1 MSNCQAH
8 GVVSEE
14 NVAPLVVHQ
23 EEEGEDGGEEDQDDA
38 DHHHQAAVKQPAEKT
53 GLLAFPPRVD
63 DDHCNCSYN
72 YNGLFYISIFLMLI
86 TRGS

>member
-38 DHHHQAAVKQPAEKT
+38 DHH
-53 GLLAFPPRVD
+53 
-63 DDHCNCSYN
+63 
-72 YNGLFYISIFLMLI
+72 
-86 TRGS
+86 